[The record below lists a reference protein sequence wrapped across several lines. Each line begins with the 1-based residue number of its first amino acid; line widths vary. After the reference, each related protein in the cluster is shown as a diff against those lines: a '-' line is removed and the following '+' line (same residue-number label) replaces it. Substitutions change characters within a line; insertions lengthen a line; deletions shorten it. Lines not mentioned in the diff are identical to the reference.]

1 MKKLFSL
8 LVILLAFSCNS
19 SDDETTPISQN
30 PVDVYVAGQKNGQP
44 CYWKNDQLVL
54 LDDGGISGVTATR
67 IIVSNNDVYVFGTT
81 DATTIQLS
89 SSLFWKNGL
98 LTHLN
103 PTLSSETE
111 YAVLISDMDVVGDD
125 VYFVGY
131 TNPAPITLFEPK
143 LATWK
148 NGLKTVVSTNPEG
161 WQDAFIK
168 VKNNTVYI
176 TSPTENGYYVNA
188 TFYSKP
194 DAVLNGFTENSND
207 VYVYGGQLLGGFYH
221 NITSNVQTNVGF
233 PNDGSVYKM
242 CFDNNNVYYSDGAD
256 IYTNGTLTYSVP
268 MDSNNLF
275 DFTVKDNNLYLIE
288 GHDVNNNP
296 KVVKINNVIAMTS
309 GVEED
314 FTSLFIVQN

>member
-8 LVILLAFSCNS
+8 LVILLAISCNS
-19 SDDETTPISQN
+19 SDDATTPISQN

-54 LDDGGISGVTATR
+54 LDDGGISGVTAR
-67 IIVSNNDVYVFGTT
+67 KIIVSNNDVYVFGSTE
-81 DATTIQLS
+81 ATTIQFS
-89 SSLFWKNGL
+89 SSLFWKNGI

-103 PTLSSETE
+103 TTLSTENE
-111 YAVLISDMDVVGDD
+111 YAVLISDMDVVGTD

-131 TNPAPITLFEPK
+131 TNPALINLYEPK

-148 NGLKTVVSTNPEG
+148 NGVKTVVSIDVEG

-176 TSPTENGYYVNA
+176 TSPTENGYYVND
-188 TFYSKP
+188 TFFAKP

-207 VYVYGGQLLGGFYH
+207 VYVYGGEMSGGFYH

-233 PNDGSVYKM
+233 PLDGSVYKM
-242 CFDNNNVYYSDGAD
+242 CFDNNNVYYSDGVD

-268 MDSNNLF
+268 MASNNLF

-288 GHDVNNNP
+288 GHDVNNSP

-309 GVEED
+309 GVDED
-314 FTSLFIVQN
+314 YNSLFIVQN